1 MQFFELNEKLTYSFL
16 VIIHRE
22 LQLIL
27 LEVAVKAILFIP
39 LYSLTMI
46 NQLYDYMMSRLWVVM
61 EGSAP

>member
-61 EGSAP
+61 ERSAP